1 MSQSWEEF
9 VAGLTPAQRD
19 HMLHEVLKWQIE
31 DLGVDGDVK
40 FIAHNDPDG
49 GAGPDGEAV
58 SDIFWVTCGESLVPA
73 ATEAVPA
80 QVRLPLTVGALRR
93 HFDCHCKDTD
103 RLEFLAAGYVPEPN
117 ESRVR
122 LLFESADSPGFSD
135 TTFIRLQQAAPAIG
149 DDVEPATETCV
160 ATVNHVRI
168 MVNTAKGIGLL
179 CRSVQLV
186 STPTHHHFKSTVI
199 FNQLTGPS
207 AVINSFIESLQ
218 SPEGRQSVLMNCA
231 AGLLRVL
238 ENVKAA
244 EVSRSVASG
253 DITIIERVTAVS
265 TTKLELPAKHDY

>member
-1 MSQSWEEF
+1 MSQSWEEY

-19 HMLHEVLKWQIE
+19 HMLHELLKWRIE

-40 FIAHNDPDG
+40 FIAHDDPDG

-73 ATEAVPA
+73 PDAAMAVMSKMQFIYPCQRVPGGLA
-80 QVRLPLTVGALRR
+80 ELPG
-93 HFDCHCKDTD
+93 DNI
-103 RLEFLAAGYVPEPN
+103 EPSEPE
-117 ESRVR
+117 
-122 LLFESADSPGFSD
+122 
-135 TTFIRLQQAAPAIG
+135 TT
-149 DDVEPATETCV
+149 V
-160 ATVNHVRI
+160 ATVNQVRI

-218 SPEGRQSVLMNCA
+218 SPKGRQSVLMNCA

-244 EVSRSVASG
+244 EVSMSVASG

-265 TTKLELPAKHDY
+265 TTKLELPANHDH